1 MLQIIAYLLSINQLH
16 FSTVGNIM
24 SETPTKLRQAI
35 GKRIRVLRAT
45 HDMTQADLEDKSGV
59 HRTQIS
65 AFERGTQS
73 LSVEN
78 AARIAKAFKMS
89 LGDFFKE
96 L

>member
-1 MLQIIAYLLSINQLH
+1 
-16 FSTVGNIM
+16 M
-24 SETPTKLRQAI
+24 SENSTKLRQSI
-35 GKRIRVLRAT
+35 GKRIRVLRAQ
-45 HDMTQADLEDKSGV
+45 HEMTQVDLENKSGV

-78 AARIAKAFKMS
+78 AARIAKAFKMT
-89 LGDFFKE
+89 LAQFFDG

>member
-1 MLQIIAYLLSINQLH
+1 
-16 FSTVGNIM
+16 M
-24 SETPTKLRQAI
+24 SENPSKLRLAI
-35 GKRIRVLRAT
+35 GKRIRVLRAQN
-45 HDMTQADLEDKSGV
+45 DMTQVDLESKSGV

-78 AARIAKAFKMS
+78 AARIAKAFKLS
-89 LGDFFKE
+89 LSKFFDG